1 MDKEGNSKSESL
13 RSPDENNNLNKKDP
27 ASQRST
33 SSRSEEFSNVHTK
46 LFFTNTED
54 MDEAEL
60 TGLLDQ
66 LQCKKCG
73 VVFHKAG
80 TFLDKQVEFIFF

>member
-1 MDKEGNSKSESL
+1 MDKEENSKSESL
-13 RSPDENNNLNKKDP
+13 RGPDENNNPTKKNS
-27 ASQRST
+27 ASQGST
-33 SSRSEEFSNVHTK
+33 SSRSEEYINVHTK
-46 LFFTNTED
+46 LFFINTEE

-60 TGLLDQ
+60 PGLLDK

-80 TFLDKQVEFIFF
+80 LFLDNLTS